1 MSPSSVPAGSTP
13 QAAPT
18 PLQQGTGGW
27 DSARGCGAGGC
38 PNASGTLPGRG
49 SKDLTPDL
57 ELCISTGRSGWPG
70 GTGGVAGAGTRLLCP
85 RCWARSWAPLGVPA
99 VPLPWGEPQ
108 PAGTWGRG
116 CGVGI
121 LWGPPAAP
129 QTAGMGCA
137 GPAGWVSAGRALPR
151 RGGQAGAPVRA
162 SAAFPT
168 SAADVIRL
176 DRGMSARII
185 FNALPYS

>member
-70 GTGGVAGAGTRLLCP
+70 GTGGGGRSRDKAALPPVLGAQLGTARRPRCAPSLGGATASWDLGQGVRGGHPMGSSRSTPNSQDGVCGASRVGFCWPCPAPARGAGGGPCQGE
-85 RCWARSWAPLGVPA
+85 RC
-99 VPLPWGEPQ
+99 LPHE
-108 PAGTWGRG
+108 
-116 CGVGI
+116 
-121 LWGPPAAP
+121 
-129 QTAGMGCA
+129 
-137 GPAGWVSAGRALPR
+137 R
-151 RGGQAGAPVRA
+151 R
-162 SAAFPT
+162 
-168 SAADVIRL
+168 
-176 DRGMSARII
+176 
-185 FNALPYS
+185 